1 MNLYIRL
8 KNGQPFEHPIT
19 EQTFTQAFPDVDLNN
34 LPEWVA
40 KFVRVEQPD
49 IRVYEIYEG
58 VSYQW
63 VGDVVTDVHTV
74 RQMTADEKLA
84 KQNEVKANWAASLN
98 WASWTFNEDLCG
110 YEPPTPRPNDG
121 KVYRWDE
128 PTVSWVEVAA

>member
-8 KNGQPFEHPIT
+8 KNGQPFEHPIF
-19 EQTFTQAFPDVDLNN
+19 ESNFRQAFPDVDLNN

-40 KFVRVEQPD
+40 KFVRVEQPS
-49 IRVYEIYEG
+49 IRVYEVYEG

-63 VGDVVTDVHTV
+63 VDGVVTDVHAV
-74 RQMTADEKLA
+74 RQMTDDEKLA
-84 KQNEVKANWAASLN
+84 KQNEVKANWTVFPN
-98 WASWTFNEDLCG
+98 WTSWTFNEDLCK
-110 YEPPTPRPNDG
+110 YEPPIPRPDDG